1 MHTEWSHCV
10 CGTLRHPSSS
20 MLSCLST
27 LSMDF
32 CWHSIQLYE
41 YTTDTYTYMLF
52 TSVDCVWQTK
62 RIDSKCRLIHSTTV
76 VRVCVRFR
84 ICTGNRLFF
93 FFDSPHVSVEVDK
106 SPVTWGERVF
116 WSIQFINS
124 YQFVRSPLKELSRYQ
139 T

>member
-52 TSVDCVWQTK
+52 TFVDSVWQTK

-93 FFDSPHVSVEVDK
+93 FLTPHMYRLKWINPQLHEGKEYFD
-106 SPVTWGERVF
+106 
-116 WSIQFINS
+116 QFNLLIRTNS
-124 YQFVRSPLKELSRYQ
+124 FGVH
-139 T
+139 